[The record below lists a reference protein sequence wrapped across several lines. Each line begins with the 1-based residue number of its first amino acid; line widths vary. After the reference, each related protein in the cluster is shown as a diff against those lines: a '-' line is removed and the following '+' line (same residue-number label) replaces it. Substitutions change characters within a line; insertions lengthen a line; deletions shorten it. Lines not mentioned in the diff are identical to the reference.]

1 MSEEEV
7 TSSTSAVASIFK
19 DISEGINVDMDAILP
34 NDDFSTFASKFH
46 IDTYLVFRSLWK
58 MSAKALPGD
67 NATLDGSD

>member
-46 IDTYLVFRSLWK
+46 IDTYLVFRSL
-58 MSAKALPGD
+58 
-67 NATLDGSD
+67 